1 MGGVR
6 ITHCVKLTH
15 KCWAN
20 TIHLALIF
28 LSGFFRKRNKTEI
41 ADRTVG
47 KDIYTVYK
55 NDIQALNVQCDDS
68 EDLAI
73 AFNGEKQKHASDRDN
88 NPQLQN
94 SRRENVYLL
103 LKESSTCDVVTVMT
117 KRKLKR

>member
-1 MGGVR
+1 M
-6 ITHCVKLTH
+6 
-15 KCWAN
+15 
-20 TIHLALIF
+20 
-28 LSGFFRKRNKTEI
+28 LSEHNSPGFDFPLRLFRKRNKTEI